1 MFHSIQQCRSSLKII
16 VSEMPRVF
24 FRLAAL
30 WVLLI
35 YFILINQDERYPKQE
50 ANSLNVVQ
58 NKRHGCR
65 KENEFIYSNELN

>member
-1 MFHSIQQCRSSLKII
+1 MKIKLKII
-16 VSEMPRVF
+16 VSETPRVF
-24 FRLAAL
+24 LRLAAL
-30 WVLLI
+30 WVLSV

-58 NKRHGCR
+58 NKRHGRR